1 MDCVDTLLSWCLYF
15 AVFAG
20 AFYALVYQFWVGV
33 CLTVPA
39 LLGDV
44 IMRRTHKR
52 AAFMVKLLLLFQTVM
67 MWTILPWAT
76 FHSFDT
82 AEMAPRVINIIHQ
95 TQDSIPIGREMI
107 TGGLKNWIPKLGVP
121 SFFTSESTE
130 EIVENVFGNLSTT
143 NFPDLKYRTPEEV
156 RRKHAKV
163 FAALPARGFEPG
175 IRNPCWFHNESME
188 QKANARGHGRRPTH
202 PRAEG
207 DKVLSCLPYVYLLG
221 QPKSGTSDLYERLV
235 AHPDVVSPD
244 RKEIRWF
251 TRGEFTTERMPKAQ
265 MLSEDTS
272 LYSFTSAFDEA
283 AVEIRYRYE
292 HQMHPQA
299 ITVDGGPHTLWWPT
313 QSPDGTLL
321 PEEIPAPQIIR
332 EMQPNA
338 KFLITLSDPVNRM
351 YSDYYF
357 LDDSL
362 KPVETVNRQQRKKS
376 QDVHEKSPKEFHLR
390 AEKQVRLL
398 KYIRGSPDCVFTV
411 LLILIMTG
419 LRVQGVRAA
428 DRGQGVH
435 SGLVQGVSDLRARQ
449 KAVWR
454 RRVGKTEYRYIN

>member
-1 MDCVDTLLSWCLYF
+1 
-15 AVFAG
+15 
-20 AFYALVYQFWVGV
+20 
-33 CLTVPA
+33 
-39 LLGDV
+39 
-44 IMRRTHKR
+44 
-52 AAFMVKLLLLFQTVM
+52 
-67 MWTILPWAT
+67 
-76 FHSFDT
+76 
-82 AEMAPRVINIIHQ
+82 
-95 TQDSIPIGREMI
+95 
-107 TGGLKNWIPKLGVP
+107 
-121 SFFTSESTE
+121 
-130 EIVENVFGNLSTT
+130 
-143 NFPDLKYRTPEEV
+143 PDLKYRTPEEV

-362 KPVETVNRQQRKKS
+362 KP
-376 QDVHEKSPKEFHLR
+376 KSPKEFHLR

-398 KYIRGSPDCVFTV
+398 KFIRGSPDCVFTV

-419 LRVQGVRAA
+419 LRGCCGVGLYVTFIEKWLEHFSLNQFHVVRLEDFHADPQGYMN
-428 DRGQGVH
+428 GVL
-435 SGLVQGVSDLRARQ
+435 SFLDLRLD
-449 KAVWR
+449 VDT
-454 RRVGKTEYRYIN
+454 TEMLTNKVHNKHRSSRPDMLPGTEKLLREFYQPYNDLLAKLLKSEAFRW